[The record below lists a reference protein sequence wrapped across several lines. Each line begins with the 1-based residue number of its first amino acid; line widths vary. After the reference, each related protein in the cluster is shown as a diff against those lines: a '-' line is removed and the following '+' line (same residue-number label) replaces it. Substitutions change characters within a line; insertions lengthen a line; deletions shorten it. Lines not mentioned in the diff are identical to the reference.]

1 MGEYIFGSHIL
12 ESLTTGMYQ
21 DSRMI
26 FREYIQNACDS
37 IDNAVKTGLLS
48 DKSEGVI
55 DVNIN
60 RRKRTVTI
68 KDNGTGIKSS
78 EFARVLSSI
87 ADSDKKAGVDKGF
100 RGIGRLCGLAY
111 CEKLIF
117 TAKFAGEK
125 VISKLICD
133 AELMRELTIGKAESE
148 HEIEKRYTAS
158 EVLNF
163 INEFIFTECRDS
175 SSIDDHYFIV
185 ELVNINKENT
195 DLLDYDGVSDYLS
208 FTVPLPY
215 SITFSPYRSMIHE
228 YAEKLGFVI
237 DEYNIFLNDE
247 QLFKPYTVNF
257 ITGRGKGKAG
267 DEIIDLW
274 FEKFKDVNN
283 NLIAW
288 LWLGVSHFRGVIS
301 EECLMRGIRIRKE
314 NIQIGDAD
322 TLQRFFSESRG
333 QRYFI
338 GELFC
343 VAKDL
348 IPNSQRDYFNENK
361 LRVEFEYQISH
372 YCAALSRVYHGG
384 SKLNKLL
391 ATPDDAAE
399 NELEI
404 EKLRH
409 SHGIIRRIIQ
419 DYEEK
424 IERKTEPA
432 ERIIRIHSVPVRKYS
447 KRESRLLEKVFGV
460 IKSSLDSDAAYELIN
475 TIKDELDNES
485 RSTSY

>member
-37 IDNAVKTGLLS
+37 IDKAVKIGLLR
-48 DKSEGVI
+48 DKDDGII

-60 RRKRTVTI
+60 RNKRTITI
-68 KDNGTGIKSS
+68 KDNGTGIKSA
-78 EFARVLSSI
+78 EFARVLGNI

-125 VISKLICD
+125 VVSRLVCD
-133 AELMRELTIGKAESE
+133 AELMRELIIGKAEAE

-163 INEFIFTECRDS
+163 MNEFIFNEEKDS
-175 SSIDDHYFIV
+175 DNIDEHYFIV

-195 DLLDYDGVSDYLS
+195 DLLDYDGVKDYLA

-215 SITFSPYRSMIHE
+215 SITFSPYRSRIRE
-228 YAEKLGFVI
+228 YAAKLGFVI

-257 ITGRGKGKAG
+257 VTGRGNGRSN
-267 DEIIDLW
+267 DEIIDLA

-288 LWLGVSHFRGVIS
+288 LWLGVSHFRGIIS

-348 IPNSQRDYFNENK
+348 IPNSQRDYFNENN
-361 LRVEFEYQISH
+361 LRVEFEYQIRH
-372 YCAALSRVYHGG
+372 YCATLSRVYHGG

-391 ATPDDAAE
+391 ATPEEAAE

-404 EKLRH
+404 EKLRN
-409 SHGIIRRIIQ
+409 SHDIIKRIIQ

-424 IERKTEPA
+424 KERKSEPA
-432 ERIIRIHSVPVRKYS
+432 ERIIMIHSVPARKYS
-447 KRESRLLEKVFGV
+447 KKELRLLEQVFGV
-460 IKSSLDSDAAYELIN
+460 INSSLDSEAAYELIN
-475 TIKDELDNES
+475 KIKDVLE
-485 RSTSY
+485 